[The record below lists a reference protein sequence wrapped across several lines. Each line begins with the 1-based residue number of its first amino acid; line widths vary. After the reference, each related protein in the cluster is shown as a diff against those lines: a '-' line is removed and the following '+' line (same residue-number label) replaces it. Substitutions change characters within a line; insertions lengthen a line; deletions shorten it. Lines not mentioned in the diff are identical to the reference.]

1 MDKPGPQPKRRK
13 MKLSI
18 ILAVASVIGL
28 AVGLSDVGSPI
39 FSGFCRA
46 FGAIFF
52 ILAFITRLIEKAEA
66 EGGMET
72 H

>member
-1 MDKPGPQPKRRK
+1 

-18 ILAVASVIGL
+18 ILAVAAVIGI
-28 AVGLSDVGSPI
+28 AVGLTDLGSAI

-52 ILAFITRLIEKAEA
+52 ILAFITRVAEKVEA
-66 EGGMET
+66 EN